1 MLNPDAS
8 ASMASFSFLADS
20 GQKAKA
26 DLNEVHEESI
36 VLIKDAEDLLGKG
49 EMDAARDQF
58 QAALDRCASV

>member
-1 MLNPDAS
+1 
-8 ASMASFSFLADS
+8 MASFSFLADS